1 MSQDRVFLDANVLF
15 SVSYGSP
22 GLATLWEWARTGK
35 SRLLA
40 SKFVMKEARRNLSTS
55 IQLAELERRAAE
67 IEVAAE
73 ADPGIPCPIG
83 VAEKDRPVLMAAIS
97 SGTKH
102 LLTGDR
108 QYFGRYFGQTVRGVT
123 ICTPRDYML
132 RVSGG
137 RAK

>member
-22 GLATLWEWARTGK
+22 GLALLWERARAGEC
-35 SRLLA
+35 RLLA
-40 SKFVMKEARRNLSTS
+40 SKFVMEEARRNLSTS
-55 IQLAELERRAAE
+55 IQLAELDRREAE
-67 IEVAAE
+67 MEVVAE
-73 ADPGIPCPIG
+73 ADPGIPCPIDL
-83 VAEKDRPVLMAAIS
+83 AEKDRPVLMAAIFS
-97 SGTKH
+97 RAKY

-108 QYFGRYFGQTVRGVT
+108 QHFGRYFGQTVRGVT

-132 RVSGG
+132 SVSGA